1 LNLYT
6 AYEYLERRF
15 NLTVRIIVS
24 ITFHI
29 LRCVHLVL
37 VVYAPSLVI
46 NLVTGMPIWQCIV
59 CVGIFTTAYT
69 ALGGIQAV
77 IWTDVIQFTAVISG
91 VAVVYWKALGHIN
104 GGLNAVQIAADG
116 GRLRLFNFST
126 PATELTS
133 IWATVIG
140 GAVLCMAPM
149 TTDRPCC
156 SGY

>member
-1 LNLYT
+1 VRRMSVDGALIILIFVPFYTQLNLYT

-24 ITFHI
+24 VTFHI
-29 LRCVHLVL
+29 LRCVHLAL

-77 IWTDVIQFTAVISG
+77 IWNDVI
-91 VAVVYWKALGHIN
+91 
-104 GGLNAVQIAADG
+104 
-116 GRLRLFNFST
+116 
-126 PATELTS
+126 
-133 IWATVIG
+133 
-140 GAVLCMAPM
+140 
-149 TTDRPCC
+149 
-156 SGY
+156 